1 LITIHCGDHESA
13 GAVGGRGGGDH
24 HVRAGRRAAPDRRA
38 ASGRRWSFEQVF
50 GPSITPVRALS
61 AKPLVLAEIGSAEQ
75 GGDKAAWITDFFA
88 RLAVRPEVRGFLW
101 FNHDKEADWR
111 VQSSDASRI
120 AYAAGISASRYV

>member
-1 LITIHCGDHESA
+1 MPLSRLFPGD
-13 GAVGGRGGGDH
+13 GYVDWTGLDGDNW
-24 HVRAGRRAAPDRRA
+24 GTTE
-38 ASGRRWSFEQVF
+38 ASGWQSFEQVF
-50 GPSITPVRALS
+50 GPSITQVRALS
-61 AKPLVLAEIGSAEQ
+61 AKPLMLAEIGSAEQ

-120 AYAAGISASRYV
+120 AYAASRYV